1 MESFFHKLAQYGL
14 KKFSCRYVAVLCY
27 CSTTAKSSQSLRSS
41 WIRTRINS
49 LMLKWIRVLS
59 SKIPHIL
66 CLEAQ
71 CSPFLLTKIN
81 KMKFPSRIYIQRPN
95 DTQGKGQAVQKKAA
109 DLSWMNLKH
118 ILRYSVL
125 FLLLAFSNF
134 SSFTFLPRE
143 DTYLQFSLITGAGN
157 LV

>member
-1 MESFFHKLAQYGL
+1 MESFFHKLTQFGL

-59 SKIPHIL
+59 SKVPHIV

-71 CSPFLLTKIN
+71 CSPFLLTTIN
-81 KMKFPSRIYIQRPN
+81 KIKFLSRIYIQRPN

-118 ILRYSVL
+118 LLRYLVL
-125 FLLLAFSNF
+125 FLLLAFSDF
-134 SSFTFLPRE
+134 CLFTFLPRE
-143 DTYLQFSLITGAGN
+143 DMYLQCACVSGTGN